1 MLSLLLQIKQC
12 LIFNWQRLRTK
23 TNAPFQSVPMRVG
36 EVLICFVLLWT
47 ISVVRLKIYSNSSA
61 QVLLYPIF

>member
-23 TNAPFQSVPMRVG
+23 TNTLFQSVPMRVG
-36 EVLICFVLLWT
+36 KVLICFVLLWT
-47 ISVVRLKIYSNSSA
+47 ISVVRLKIYSNSST
-61 QVLLYPIF
+61 QTFLYPTF

>member
-23 TNAPFQSVPMRVG
+23 TNTLFQSVPMRVG
-36 EVLICFVLLWT
+36 KVLICFVLL
-47 ISVVRLKIYSNSSA
+47 
-61 QVLLYPIF
+61 